1 MAFLGPEETGN
12 MAMYFLQAR
21 DPSQPHYTPDIPNLD
36 MTMSLQLVSTLLAI
50 PPL

>member
-1 MAFLGPEETGN
+1 MAFLGPEETGS

-21 DPSQPHYTPDIPNLD
+21 DPSQPHYTPDIPNLN